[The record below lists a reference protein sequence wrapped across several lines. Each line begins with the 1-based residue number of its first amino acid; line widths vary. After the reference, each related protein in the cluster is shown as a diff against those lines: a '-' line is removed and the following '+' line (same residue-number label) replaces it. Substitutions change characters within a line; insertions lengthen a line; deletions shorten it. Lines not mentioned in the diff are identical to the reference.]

1 MSFVIIYYSRAN
13 KNKAM
18 YNIHQYNNEVRMQQ
32 QIKSEEE
39 RYAKYLLK
47 HEGTP
52 NTIQISRK
60 KQA

>member
-1 MSFVIIYYSRAN
+1 
-13 KNKAM
+13 M